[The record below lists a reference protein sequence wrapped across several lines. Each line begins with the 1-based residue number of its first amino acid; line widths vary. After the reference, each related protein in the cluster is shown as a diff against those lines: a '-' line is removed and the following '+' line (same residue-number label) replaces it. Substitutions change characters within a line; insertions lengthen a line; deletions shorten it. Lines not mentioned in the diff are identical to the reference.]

1 MSWLRLLVYLQVV
14 DLSSYELE
22 FKERE
27 NRIQFE
33 RMLLTKSYFPLYTS
47 SICISSVQSGCLHFT
62 LMCHWMLSAFAFS

>member
-1 MSWLRLLVYLQVV
+1 M

-27 NRIQFE
+27 NRIQVE

-47 SICISSVQSGCLHFT
+47 SICISSVECLFALHPHLSLDVGCICFLI
-62 LMCHWMLSAFAFS
+62 LLYNLGA